1 MNEYRRKRRRN
12 PDSMVEVHD
21 VMTEALVGRIGNI
34 SETGMLIHADITLV
48 DDALYQFRFALHD
61 ADGGKHAYEVGA
73 HHRWSDAA
81 GTPGQF
87 WTGIRFIDVSPD
99 DMQHLRRWV
108 QLPGGDVEWR

>member
-12 PDSMVEVHD
+12 PEGMVEVHD
-21 VMTEALVGRIGNI
+21 VMTETLVGRIGNL

-61 ADGGKHAYEVGA
+61 ADGGKHAYEIGA
-73 HHRWSDAA
+73 HHLWSDAA

-99 DMQHLRRWV
+99 DVQHLRRWV